1 MDKRKN
7 SKGKKN
13 TKTTKSVRKTSSN
26 VRSKPVYTRRVT
38 EKKSALEKLNDNFT
52 RTIAGKTFAYIGLI
66 VVMICVL
73 LVRIAYLQ
81 FVEGEWLKE
90 KKYAQTTASTVVAA
104 KRGSIFDANGKALA
118 ISADVDT
125 VSVNPKLLKAKA
137 KDGKTEEEAT
147 RELKENLATK
157 CAEIFELD
165 REKVLA
171 KLTSNNSIEVIASK
185 VETQKVASLKT
196 WIKENKVTAGVN
208 IDSDIKRYYP
218 YNNLAAN
225 VIGFAGT
232 SGQGLEGI
240 ELSYDSV
247 LSGKNG
253 RRTTSVS
260 GSQSAIPDQEEE
272 YIAPENGS
280 NIYLTIDSN
289 IQTIA
294 EKYLKQAVEE
304 NNCEKGGNVIIM
316 DPSTGEIKAMATY
329 PDYNLNDPYVPN
341 SMIDDGWDE
350 LETQEKT
357 NRLYQMW
364 RNKAVVDTYEPGSTF
379 KTIVSSIALEENLV
393 STDEE
398 GDFWCSG
405 VEHVADYDIRCTA
418 LSGHGSQS
426 LRDAIENS
434 CNPAFIQL
442 GQRIGRSNYYKY
454 FKAFGLFD
462 NTGIDLPSEGESTF
476 WAESNVGP
484 VELATMS
491 FGQRFTITPMQLVKA
506 VSAIANDGVIVT
518 PHVVKEIEN
527 TDTGNKTTIETVEE
541 RQVISKE
548 TAEKMKNLMQDVVE
562 EGGGKYAKVK
572 GYTIGGKTGTSE
584 PDPGHPENGYVASF
598 LAIAPVENTK
608 LTVLLTLYKPT
619 GGNYYGG
626 SIAAPAVAQILSEV
640 LPYMDIPSN
649 DTSTIDTIETI
660 GVPDLTGKTLAEA
673 ESTLSGLGLE
683 YSAVGNSDEIVRVQM
698 PLSGSQLTSEGIVK
712 LYTEGNTE
720 RVKTT
725 VPDLKGVSLGQ
736 ATIMLHSKNLN
747 ISSDGNG
754 IVISQDPKA
763 GTEVDEGSIINVNLQ
778 EATDSSQH

>member
-1 MDKRKN
+1 MDKRN
-7 SKGKKN
+7 NKKVNKKPN
-13 TKTTKSVRKTSSN
+13 TRVSNVKKKTPVKKTNVKKTVMKAKTSSIN
-26 VRSKPVYTRRVT
+26 
-38 EKKSALEKLNDNFT
+38 ENFS
-52 RTIAGKTFAYIGLI
+52 RTIGVKSILYIVLVVGMLI
-66 VVMICVL
+66 I
-73 LVRIAYLQ
+73 LVGRIAYLQ

-90 KKYAQTTASTVVAA
+90 KKYAQTTASTTVAA

-125 VSVNPKLLKAKA
+125 ISVNPKLFKAKVRE
-137 KDGKTEEEAT
+137 GKSEEESNK
-147 RELKENLATK
+147 ELKEELATQ
-157 CAEIFELD
+157 CATIFGLD
-165 REKVLA
+165 REEVLA
-171 KLTSNNSIEVIASK
+171 KLTSDNSIEVIARK
-185 VETQKVASLKT
+185 VETTKVAELRK
-196 WIKENKVTAGVN
+196 WIKDNKVYAGIN

-218 YNNLAAN
+218 YDNLASN
-225 VIGFAGT
+225 LLGFVGT
-232 SGQGLEGI
+232 SGQGLEGV

-253 RRTTSVS
+253 RRTTSIS
-260 GSQSAIPDQEEE
+260 GSQSAIPDQNEE

-280 NIYLTIDSN
+280 NLYLTIDSN

-379 KTIVSSIALEENLV
+379 KTLVASIALEENLV
-393 STDEE
+393 TTDEP
-398 GDFWCSG
+398 GDFYCSG
-405 VEHVADYDIRCTA
+405 AEHVADYDIRCTA
-418 LSGHGSQS
+418 LWGHGSQT

-454 FKAFGLFD
+454 FKAYGLFD

-649 DTSTIDTIETI
+649 DTSTIDSIETI

-673 ESTLSGLGLE
+673 ESTLSGMGLA
-683 YSAVGNSDEIVRVQM
+683 YSAVGEADQIVSMQM

-720 RVKTT
+720 KVKTT

-736 ATIMLHSKNLN
+736 ATIMLRSKNLN
-747 ISSDGNG
+747 IASDGSG

-763 GTEVDEGSIINVNLQ
+763 GTEVDEGSMINVNLQ